1 MFKFIKSLFAKNY
14 EDLSGPVFKSRY
26 QESKGAI
33 LLDVRTPGEFNAGTI
48 KGAKNINVTG
58 TDFNSQIEK
67 LPKDKE
73 YFVFC
78 RSGARSGH
86 ACRVMSSRGFKA
98 VNLSG
103 GIGAWPA
110 R

>member
-1 MFKFIKSLFAKNY
+1 MFKFLKSLFAKNY
-14 EDLSGPVFKSRY
+14 EDLNGSTFKERFLV
-26 QESKGAI
+26 SKNAMLI
-33 LLDVRTPGEFNAGTI
+33 DVRTPGEFNSGTI

-58 TDFNSQIEK
+58 TDFNQQLAK

-73 YFVFC
+73 YFLFC

-103 GIGAWPA
+103 GIGTWPK
-110 R
+110 